1 MGLRVLFFDL
11 NSYFASV
18 EQQLRPELRGKPVGV
33 VPVMSDTTCCI
44 AASVEAKA
52 AGVKTGTGVREAK
65 AICPGI
71 RLVLSRPEEY
81 VKMHHRVREA
91 VETCIPIAAMRSIDE
106 GVCRLGIGERDR
118 ASAEDLARRIKGV
131 IRERI
136 GDVVRCSI
144 GLAPNELLA
153 KIGTDMRKPDGLMTI
168 EEHELPGVLYE
179 LELTDLPGI
188 AGRMRRRL
196 DRAGVRSVQDLC
208 ALSEDELGRAWG
220 SVVGRRWWYWL
231 RGQEVVTPRIRRHT
245 IGHQHVLAPQM
256 RTDEGARAV
265 AFRLL
270 HKAAARARHEGYAA
284 RALWVGVRPEEIH
297 GGDPGVSI
305 AYAAGPSSPG
315 REGSVGGGRW
325 WSREN
330 AWEEVVS
337 LGPGCVD
344 TGAMACA
351 LAEAWSRRPPT
362 RPKWIGVTLLGLVE
376 REMTLA
382 LFERERHDEALSAAM
397 DRINT
402 KYGRN
407 AVYYASMH
415 DARAQRVGGIAF
427 HVVPDLALPD
437 AVA

>member
-1 MGLRVLFFDL
+1 MLRVLFFDL

-18 EQQLRPELRGKPVGV
+18 EQQLRPELRGRPIGI
-33 VPVMSDTTCCI
+33 VPMRTDSTCCI

-52 AGVKTGTGVREAK
+52 VGVKTGTGVREAR
-65 AICPGI
+65 ALCPGI
-71 RLVLSRPEEY
+71 RLVVSRPQEY

-91 VETCIPIAAMRSIDE
+91 VETCIPIAAMRSVDE
-106 GVCRLGIGERDR
+106 GVCRLGLGERDR
-118 ASAEDLARRIKGV
+118 ASGEALAMRIKGA
-131 IRERI
+131 IRARI
-136 GDVVRCSI
+136 GDVLRCSI

-168 EEHELPGVLYE
+168 EHADLPEVLYE

-188 AGRMRRRL
+188 AKRMRARL
-196 DRAGVRSVQDLC
+196 DRVGIRSVRDLC

-231 RGQEVVTPRIRRHT
+231 RGQEVVMPRVRRHT
-245 IGHQHVLAPQM
+245 IGHQHVLAPKM

-284 RALWVGVRPEEIH
+284 RALWVGVRPEDLPGMDPL
-297 GGDPGVSI
+297 GGGSDGS
-305 AYAAGPSSPG
+305 GS
-315 REGSVGGGRW
+315 EGSAGAGSAGFGRW
-325 WSREN
+325 GPRLGS
-330 AWEEVVS
+330 WEQVVP

-344 TGAMACA
+344 TGAMARA
-351 LAEAWSRRPPT
+351 LAGAWSRRPPT
-362 RPKWIGVTLLGLVE
+362 RPKWVGVTLIGLIE
-376 REMTLA
+376 RDMTLA
-382 LFERERHDEALSAAM
+382 LFEPERVDEALSAAM

-402 KYGRN
+402 RYGRN

-415 DARAQRVGGIAF
+415 SARAQRVGGIAF
-427 HVVPDLALPD
+427 NVVPDLALPD
-437 AVA
+437 AVG